1 MKYYVVRHRVVNG
14 ADAFTEVRYVNA
26 ESEKQAISQTR
37 YALTKTDKMPNG
49 EPTDYIDE
57 QGGHI
62 YWTAEAVNSVIDEI
76 EDDVKIPEKEEKAND
91 IHVIATGAS
100 ADKFRALKA
109 KYGIKKNTD
118 TLTKILEELEKPS
131 ASTFVLSDEIESKV
145 KGFAQLF
152 NTTRD
157 ELIAR
162 AVISY
167 LNKLGN
173 MTINDLIKYKDAREA
188 KHG

>member
-37 YALTKTDKMPNG
+37 YSLTKTDKMPNG
-49 EPTDYIDE
+49 EPTDYVDD
-57 QGGHI
+57 QGAHV
-62 YWTAEAVNSVIDEI
+62 YWTAEPVNSVIDEL
-76 EDDVKIPEKEEKAND
+76 EDDVKIPEKEEKTND

-118 TLTKILEELEKPS
+118 TLTKILEELDKPS
-131 ASTFVLSDEIESKV
+131 STSTFVLSDEIESKV

-157 ELIAR
+157 EFVAR
-162 AVISY
+162 AVVSY
-167 LNKLGN
+167 IHKLGN
-173 MTINDLIKYKDAREA
+173 MTINDLIKHKEA